1 MEWPAN
7 CGVGSLILHHCFPPT
22 RAKQRRWRS
31 RRSSR
36 RLMLVIRRELPRTEN
51 ADGARRACRT
61 KDMRILLF
69 VSPSTATRT
78 ALLVGMESLRS
89 NSVLLELSF
98 HLDTDGPDEA
108 QQLSSYCG
116 HNLWL
121 VLPSCEE
128 SSIPQVQSVLRL
140 PGDLFDFFAQAHLS
154 FQQVSTAPRPE
165 LIGPRC
171 LDDHT
176 SEMGVT
182 SLGDASAK
190 TTLATGVLARHEA
203 AVAHQ
208 LSCFREA
215 RDLPEFCNDR
225 HGIA

>member
-1 MEWPAN
+1 MGLA
-7 CGVGSLILHHCFPPT
+7 
-22 RAKQRRWRS
+22 
-31 RRSSR
+31 
-36 RLMLVIRRELPRTEN
+36 
-51 ADGARRACRT
+51 
-61 KDMRILLF
+61 DMRILLF
-69 VSPSTATRT
+69 MSPSTATRT

-98 HLDTDGPDEA
+98 HLDTDSPDEA
-108 QQLSSYCG
+108 PQLSSYCG

-208 LSCFREA
+208 LPGFREA
-215 RDLPEFCNDR
+215 RDLSQFGHDR
-225 HGIA
+225 HRRDLEAHVEIARNASDAG